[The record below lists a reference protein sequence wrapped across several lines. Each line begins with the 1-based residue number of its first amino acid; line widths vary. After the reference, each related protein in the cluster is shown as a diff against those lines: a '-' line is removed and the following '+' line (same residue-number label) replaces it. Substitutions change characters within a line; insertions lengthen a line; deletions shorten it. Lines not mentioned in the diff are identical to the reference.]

1 MVLTKTNIDL
11 MKVAP
16 IDTAVLSMTLSYWDA
31 GGFLYGLMHEAGWC
45 GRAFTERLGT
55 PGVKQGCA
63 GVDGVDGE
71 REIKILHQGQWLS
84 CDLGCQSWWKL
95 MRLRQMWT
103 AVCKWPCT
111 ARALGAF
118 QSCGTAGEVLVLEG
132 TSPCIHDLQNRST
145 TTTTTRDVKL
155 TMCPQI
161 SCFHVVLYICYFE
174 CLA

>member
-55 PGVKQGCA
+55 PGAKQSCA

-71 REIKILHQGQWLS
+71 REIKILHQGQ
-84 CDLGCQSWWKL
+84 
-95 MRLRQMWT
+95 
-103 AVCKWPCT
+103 
-111 ARALGAF
+111 
-118 QSCGTAGEVLVLEG
+118 
-132 TSPCIHDLQNRST
+132 
-145 TTTTTRDVKL
+145 
-155 TMCPQI
+155 
-161 SCFHVVLYICYFE
+161 
-174 CLA
+174 